1 MIFGAIPV
9 LVLLLPIPVYYHY
22 RYLEY
27 YYCII
32 KAKAAAAAAV
42 TTYIDPKCPASRGCY
57 HLFGHLLPP
66 SEAVIRSMR
75 GPVAADVRMW

>member
-1 MIFGAIPV
+1 MAAINV
-9 LVLLLPIPVYYHY
+9 HESKMVDLQGWKSRRVAL
-22 RYLEY
+22 
-27 YYCII
+27 
-32 KAKAAAAAAV
+32 

-75 GPVAADVRMW
+75 GPVVADVRMW